1 MKSSKDRDSE
11 LSSNTERNNQ
21 KGAVQSNVSKQESI
35 SSESGVIEV
44 VKVTHVS
51 VPQPKPPR
59 IHSGK
64 HTFRIDPNLISGTQT
79 TPNVSCNITQN
90 DKQKDGL
97 PTDPVID
104 ENKKDSNMKPVSSE
118 GPKFNKTILENKKPL
133 PPKRSDSQAT
143 PNSPKLCGDVLIR
156 QNSINSSIRG
166 MQKAMR
172 SFDNPVVPSD
182 LIKNPNLDKFGEK
195 FFVDNSGNS
204 RSSPKDSM
212 QKYDEPEK
220 LKQSVVHK
228 KLNYSA
234 SFTVQPKCNPN
245 VNEPINTDKIKEIPP
260 DVRMTRSEGPVG
272 DEDNSVSNVIK
283 RFNDKCETLSRNK
296 QIKTEIISEQ
306 ADRHFNSKP
315 FYATMDCRTKRNNL
329 MTRGHTVTEYSV
341 KTDYFKRQTSIGS
354 SFSMESDKKNYVK
367 GSNDHGGS
375 HCVHCVKPDSKSHGH
390 CKIRSKSQ
398 SSADE
403 EVLKRSG
410 YDYSTFEDRYRGNVA
425 NQRVRFDEP
434 FSRPG
439 EGQKMPFSGHRGRNR
454 PTSAGN
460 SDCERDDDLFEKY
473 ETLV

>member
-1 MKSSKDRDSE
+1 MSPELKLKDQNSE

-21 KGAVQSNVSKQESI
+21 KGAVQSNVSKPESI
-35 SSESGVIEV
+35 PPESGVIEV

-64 HTFRIDPNLISGTQT
+64 HTFRIDPNLISGTQS
-79 TPNVSCNITQN
+79 TPIASSNIM
-90 DKQKDGL
+90 KKDEI
-97 PTDPVID
+97 PTDPIIA
-104 ENKKDSNMKPVSSE
+104 ENKKDPIVKPASSENTKLDKPVRM
-118 GPKFNKTILENKKPL
+118 ENKKP
-133 PPKRSDSQAT
+133 PPPIRSVSQAA
-143 PNSPKLCGDVLIR
+143 PSSPRLCEDVLIR

-182 LIKNPNLDKFGEK
+182 MIKNPNLDKFGEK
-195 FFVDNSGNS
+195 FFTDNSTNN
-204 RSSPKDSM
+204 RSSLKDSM
-212 QKYDEPEK
+212 MKYDEPEK
-220 LKQSVVHK
+220 LKQTIVHK

-234 SFTVQPKCNPN
+234 SFTVQPKYNPDP
-245 VNEPINTDKIKEIPP
+245 NETMNTEKVKEVSS
-260 DVRMTRSEGPVG
+260 DVRMSRSEGPVS
-272 DEDNSVSNVIK
+272 EEENSVSNVIK
-283 RFNDKCETLSRNK
+283 RFNDKCETLSRSK
-296 QIKTEIISEQ
+296 QIKSDIIVEP

-341 KTDYFKRQTSIGS
+341 KSEYFKRQTSIGS
-354 SFSMESDKKNYVK
+354 SFSMESDKKSHVK

-403 EVLKRSG
+403 DGLKRSG
-410 YDYSTFEDRYRGNVA
+410 YDYSAFEDRYRGNVA
-425 NQRVRFDEP
+425 SQRVRFDEP

-439 EGQKMPFSGHRGRNR
+439 ETQKLQYSSHRSRNR